1 MKRISLRVEDDVHQ
15 TLVDAAH
22 EDRRSMHEQ
31 IIVAIQEHLRKRS
44 KRTKR
49 SQDQGK
55 REGDNE

>member
-15 TLVDAAH
+15 ALVAAAT

-44 KRTKR
+44 KQLQRAQKQR
-49 SQDQGK
+49 K
-55 REGDNE
+55 REVVNE